1 MLCPLNISL
10 SVFFFLM
17 SPQARAMETKINGTT
32 TNSKAFAQGRKPTT
46 KMKRPCTEWDKIFAN
61 DTFNRG

>member
-1 MLCPLNISL
+1 
-10 SVFFFLM
+10 
-17 SPQARAMETKINGTT
+17 METKINGTT